1 MQQSLSF
8 SLMRSL
14 DRSKYTLVAK
24 LIAQLGVDIIFECA
38 RQFSS
43 LIIIGCQDARAMQ
56 IHMRLQPIFPSR
68 RVVSSGAFTMT
79 PICMRRSVREPVGLK
94 ISFVCLSFVRARV
107 QRESPRQT
115 RRSGGDG
122 LLVSRLFSPLRQFRQ
137 PASGLLCIGRPS
149 FAQLTTLRLMA
160 A

>member
-1 MQQSLSF
+1 MQQPLSF
-8 SLMRSL
+8 SLMCSL
-14 DRSKYTLVAK
+14 DYLKNTRCKINCSTR
-24 LIAQLGVDIIFECA
+24 IDTFECETI
-38 RQFSS
+38 FWVS
-43 LIIIGCQDARAMQ
+43 LYWRRRVQCKY
-56 IHMRLQPIFPSR
+56 MRLQPIFSSR
-68 RVVSSGAFTMT
+68 RAVSSRAFTMT

-137 PASGLLCIGRPS
+137 PAAYWRWAPFFCTINDAAINGCLSRP
-149 FAQLTTLRLMA
+149 LI
-160 A
+160 